1 MVYGARVGPRAR
13 NPSIATRM
21 SAPPVNSR
29 QTLPLAAPWPAP
41 GEQRALVMGILNVTP
56 DSFSDGGQFASWEGA
71 LAHGRQL
78 AQEGADIVD
87 IGGESTRPG
96 SEAVPEN
103 EEIRRVIPVIEGLR
117 QAVPGIVMSIDT
129 YRAETAR
136 RAILAGARIV
146 NDVWGLM
153 RDPAMAELVAQTGT
167 GLVAMHNRREK
178 DPALDI
184 VSDIERS
191 FEASLRLAERAG
203 IVRARIA
210 LDPGIGFGKTF
221 EQNLAA
227 IRAIP
232 RLKAFG
238 AAIMLG
244 VSRKSFLG
252 MITGRPV
259 TERLAP
265 SIAANAF
272 GLAAGANII
281 RVHDVA
287 AHRDA
292 GLVIAALGKAERN
305 EA

>member
-1 MVYGARVGPRAR
+1 
-13 NPSIATRM
+13 
-21 SAPPVNSR
+21 
-29 QTLPLAAPWPAP
+29 
-41 GEQRALVMGILNVTP
+41 MGILNVTP
-56 DSFSDGGQFASWEGA
+56 DSFSDGGLFASAEA
-71 LAHGRQL
+71 AIAQGRRL
-78 AQEGADIVD
+78 VDEGADILD

-96 SEAVPEN
+96 AEEVAED
-103 EEIRRVIPVIEGLR
+103 EEIRRVVPVIEALRR
-117 QAVPGIVMSIDT
+117 QAPAAIISIDT

-146 NDVWGLM
+146 NDVWGLQ
-153 RDPAMAELVAQTGT
+153 RDPAMAELVARTGT

-184 VSDIERS
+184 VADIERA
-191 FEASLRLAERAG
+191 FEASLARADRAG
-203 IVRARIA
+203 IPRARIA

-238 AAIMLG
+238 CAILLG

-252 MITGRPV
+252 LITGRPV
-259 TERLAP
+259 DERLAA
-265 SIAANAF
+265 SIAANGF
-272 GLAAGANII
+272 GLMAGADII

-287 AHRDA
+287 PHRDA
-292 GLVIAALGKAERN
+292 ARVIAAIESTENNGA
-305 EA
+305 